1 MTDAFHE
8 PLNQYRD
15 IYREAFLR
23 LVDDSFA
30 KLTEESGVDVEAN
43 GKTVSAIRSLAYE
56 IRRER
61 RRRAA
66 KGWLAVLLLAMALVG
81 GILGW
86 HPDGQMLVP
95 IDCGAGGDFS
105 PLPLAVSVV
114 AVFLDVCLILPS
126 YVRSCGRIAE
136 MEQDRRRLT
145 DEAWCQMAPLND
157 LYDWNLTT
165 KMVQEIVPQ
174 LKFDRYVP
182 ASRLDEFLGEYGW
195 RGDFGDERSMTF
207 VQSGEVNGNPFVFCE
222 ARRMSWGEKSYS
234 GSLEITWTERTRDL
248 DGKLRRIVRH
258 QTLTASVEKPC
269 PRYKGEAFLVYGNS
283 AAPGLVFSRKPSE
296 LSGLDDGFFN
306 RLKLCREIR
315 RLESYSRDLT
325 DGSSYTIMSNQEFE
339 ALFHA
344 TDRNDEVGFRLLF
357 TPIAQTQMLALL
369 KDKDVGF
376 GDDFAFFKDHCINV
390 IWAKHLRDYSLD
402 SNPEQFRNFS
412 YEDARIQFKAINEAK
427 FKSLYFALAPLL
439 TIPLYQEPK
448 PAHSE
453 SCDGACGDASC
464 WEHESIA
471 NFIGEDVFR
480 HPQSITR
487 NMLKTSIVSRSDGV
501 STVSVTAHG
510 YRGEKRVDHVRV
522 YGGDGEWHSVPVP
535 WTEYLPVSRTSMIA
549 VAEKGGIGKPPLKEG
564 EIWRRSIVISLKG
577 EGW

>member
-1 MTDAFHE
+1 MTDFLLE
-8 PLNQYRD
+8 PLRQYRAT
-15 IYREAFLR
+15 YREAFSR

-30 KLTEESGVDVEAN
+30 RLTEESGVDVDAN
-43 GKTVSAIRSLAYE
+43 GKTVSVIRSLAHE

-61 RRRAA
+61 RRRVAMV
-66 KGWLAVLLLAMALVG
+66 WLAAVLLVTVLVG
-81 GILGW
+81 AILGW

-95 IDCGAGGDFS
+95 IDCVAVGDFS
-105 PLPLAVSVV
+105 LIPIAVSAVV
-114 AVFLDVCLILPS
+114 VILEACLILPS
-126 YVRSCGRIAE
+126 YFYSRRRISE
-136 MEQDRRRLT
+136 LEQDRRRLT

-234 GSLEITWTERTRDL
+234 GSLEITWTERTRDS
-248 DGKLRRIVRH
+248 DGKLRRVVRH

-306 RLKLCREIR
+306 RLKLRHEIR
-315 RLESYSRDLT
+315 RLEAYSRDLT
-325 DGSSYTIMSNQEFE
+325 DDSGYTIMSNQEFE

-344 TDRNDEVGFRLLF
+344 TDRNDEVEFRLLF

-402 SNPEQFRNFS
+402 SNPEQFKNFN
-412 YEDARIQFKAINEAK
+412 YEDARLQFRMINEVR
-427 FKSLYFALAPLL
+427 FRSLYFALAPLL

-448 PAHSE
+448 SSRTE
-453 SCDGACGDASC
+453 SCDEPCGEASC

-471 NFIGEDVFR
+471 NFIGEDVFK

-487 NMLKTSIVSRSDGV
+487 NILKTSVVSRSGGV

-510 YRGEKRVDHVRV
+510 YRGAKRVDHVRV

-535 WTEYLPVSRTSMIA
+535 WTEYIPVSRTSMIS
-549 VAEKGGIGKPPLKEG
+549 VAEKDGVGRPPQKEG
-564 EIWRRSIVISLKG
+564 EVWRRSIVISQKG
-577 EGW
+577 EG

>member
-1 MTDAFHE
+1 MTDALYE
-8 PLNQYRD
+8 PLNRYRD
-15 IYREAFLR
+15 AYREAFSR
-23 LVDDSFA
+23 LADDVFA

-43 GKTVSAIRSLAYE
+43 GKTVSVIRSLAHE
-56 IRRER
+56 IGRER
-61 RRRAA
+61 RRRAV
-66 KGWLAVLLLAMALVG
+66 KGWFAVLLLAMAFVG
-81 GILGW
+81 GIMGW

-95 IDCGAGGDFS
+95 IDCSAVGDFS
-105 PLPLAVSVV
+105 PIPIAVSVV
-114 AVFLDVCLILPS
+114 AVILVVCLILPS
-126 YVRSCGRIAE
+126 YVQSCRRISE
-136 MEQDRRRLT
+136 LEQDRRRLT
-145 DEAWCQMAPLND
+145 DEAWRQMTPLND

-182 ASRLDEFLGEYGW
+182 ASRLDEFVGEYGW
-195 RGDFGDERSMTF
+195 RGDFGDERSMSF
-207 VQSGEVNGNPFVFCE
+207 VQSGDIYGNPFVFCE
-222 ARRMSWGEKSYS
+222 SRRMSWGEKSYT
-234 GSLEITWTERTRDL
+234 GSVEITWTERTRDFE
-248 DGKLRRIVRH
+248 GKLRRVVRH

-269 PRYKGEAFLVYGNS
+269 PRYKGEAFLIYGNS

-296 LSGLDDGFFN
+296 LSGMDDSFFS
-306 RLKLCREIR
+306 RLKLRREIS
-315 RLESYSRDLT
+315 RLEDYSRDLS
-325 DGSSYTIMSNQEFE
+325 DDSSYTIMSNQEFE

-376 GDDFAFFKDHCINV
+376 GDDFAFFKDHCVNV
-390 IWAKHLRDYSLD
+390 IWARHLRECSLD

-412 YEDARIQFKAINEAK
+412 HEDARIQFRAINEAK

-439 TIPLYQEPK
+439 TIPLYLEPK
-448 PAHSE
+448 PSRTE
-453 SCDGACGDASC
+453 SRDELCGEASC

-471 NFIGEDVFR
+471 NFIGEDAFK

-487 NMLKTSIVSRSDGV
+487 NILKTSVVSRSDGV

-510 YRGEKRVDHVRV
+510 YRGVKRVDHVRV

-535 WTEYLPVSRTSMIA
+535 WTEYLPVSRTSLIA
-549 VAEKGGIGKPPLKEG
+549 VAEKDGAGKPLLKEG
-564 EIWRRSIVISLKG
+564 EIWRRSIVITKKG
-577 EGW
+577 KG

>member
-1 MTDAFHE
+1 MTDVLHE
-8 PLNQYRD
+8 PLRQYRD
-15 IYREAFLR
+15 TYREAFSR
-23 LVDDSFA
+23 LVDDSFV
-30 KLTEESGVDVEAN
+30 KLTEESGVDVDAN
-43 GKTVSAIRSLAYE
+43 GKTVSVIRSLAHE

-61 RRRAA
+61 RRRVAMV
-66 KGWLAVLLLAMALVG
+66 WLAAVLLVAVLVG
-81 GILGW
+81 AILGW

-95 IDCGAGGDFS
+95 IDCGTIGDFS
-105 PLPLAVSVV
+105 PIPAAVSVI
-114 AVFLDVCLILPS
+114 AVVLEVCLILPA
-126 YVRSCGRIAE
+126 YVQSSRRISDL
-136 MEQDRRRLT
+136 EQDRRRLI
-145 DEAWCQMAPLND
+145 DEAWRQMGPLND
-157 LYDWNLTT
+157 LYDWNLTA

-174 LKFDRYVP
+174 LKFDRYVS
-182 ASRLDEFLGEYGW
+182 ASRLNVFLGEYGW

-207 VQSGEVNGNPFVFCE
+207 VQSGEACGNPFVFCE
-222 ARRMSWGEKSYS
+222 SRRMSWGEKSYS
-234 GSLEITWTERTRDL
+234 GSLEITWTERTRDF
-248 DGKLRRIVRH
+248 DGKSRRVVRR

-283 AAPGLVFSRKPSE
+283 AAPGLVFSRRPSE
-296 LSGLDDGFFN
+296 LSGLDDGFLA
-306 RLKLCREIR
+306 RLKLRREIR

-325 DGSSYTIMSNQEFE
+325 DDSGYTIMSNQEFE

-344 TDRNDEVGFRLLF
+344 TDRNDEVEFRLLF

-412 YEDARIQFKAINEAK
+412 HEDARIQFRTINEIK

-439 TIPLYQEPK
+439 AIPLYIEPR
-448 PAHSE
+448 PSCVESRDE
-453 SCDGACGDASC
+453 SCGTASH

-471 NFIGEDVFR
+471 NFIGEDVFK

-487 NMLKTSIVSRSDGV
+487 NILKTSVVSRSDGV

-510 YRGEKRVDHVRV
+510 YRGEKRVDYVRV
-522 YGGDGEWHSVPVP
+522 YGGDGGWHSVPVP
-535 WTEYLPVSRTSMIA
+535 WTEYIPVSRTSMIS
-549 VAEKGGIGKPPLKEG
+549 VAEKDGVGKPPLKEG
-564 EIWRRSIVISLKG
+564 EIWRRSIVISQKG
-577 EGW
+577 KG